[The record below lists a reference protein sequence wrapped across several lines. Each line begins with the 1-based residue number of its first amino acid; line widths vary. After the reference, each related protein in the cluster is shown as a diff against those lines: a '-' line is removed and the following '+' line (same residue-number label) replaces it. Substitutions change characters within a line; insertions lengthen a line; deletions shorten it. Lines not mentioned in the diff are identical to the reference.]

1 MGTRLQTIARLE
13 NWMLYHLKGMD
24 SSIYLDIYRLTQMK
38 NTNLRKER
46 EELEALR
53 TNLKAIRSHIYFAM
67 CNIKNLQNFRKE
79 KK

>member
-1 MGTRLQTIARLE
+1 MSTKLQNIARIE

-24 SSIYLDIYRLTQMK
+24 GSVYFNIYRLTQLK
-38 NTNLRKER
+38 NTNLRKEK
-46 EELEALR
+46 EEIEALR
-53 TNLKAIRSHIYFAM
+53 NNLEAIRSHIYFAM